1 VHVAGFVEL
10 TLEQGANF
18 NTVLDLKDSSGGI
31 LNLSG
36 YSVLAQMRKSYYSN
50 TSTSFTMTISDAAAG
65 QITMA
70 MSAANTASVT
80 PGRYVYDI
88 LLTSG
93 SGIKTRIIEGIIT
106 VMPSVTR

>member
-1 VHVAGFVEL
+1 MAGFVEL

-18 NTVLDLKDSSGGI
+18 NTVLDLKDSAGGI

-36 YSVLAQMRKSYYSN
+36 YSVAAQMRKSYYS
-50 TSTSFTMTISDAAAG
+50 TTATSFTMTISDAAAG

>member
-1 VHVAGFVEL
+1 MAGFVEL

-18 NTVLDLKDSSGGI
+18 NTVLDLKDSAGGI
-31 LNLSG
+31 LNLAG
-36 YSVLAQMRKSYYSN
+36 YSVAAQMRKSYYSN
-50 TSTSFTMTISDAAAG
+50 TATSFTMTISDAAAG

-70 MSAANTASVT
+70 MSAANSANVT

-93 SGIKTRIIEGIIT
+93 SGVKTRIIEGIVT